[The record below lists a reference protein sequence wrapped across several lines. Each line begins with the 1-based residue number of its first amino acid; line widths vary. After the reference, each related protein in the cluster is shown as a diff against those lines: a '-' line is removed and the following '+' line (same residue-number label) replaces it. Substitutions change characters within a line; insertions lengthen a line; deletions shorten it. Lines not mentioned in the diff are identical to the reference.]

1 MNLRLF
7 VLAAL
12 GLLAAVPPRSA
23 DAARCRTII
32 PRSSLS
38 CTDGD
43 PTCDLDGRRDGRCII
58 ALCDTGSADA
68 PRPTFCAGSL
78 TWSTL
83 SRGKVGRSFVARAG
97 RCPVSKRRVFCRPV
111 ADPPGTQA
119 LERTCTLSV
128 DAPKVSTGRTTT
140 RCRIEAVRFERQL
153 GHVTARLSINFP
165 DVPFRARGQHGWLD
179 LDVLS
184 PLDVGVFAF
193 GDPARPLSNA
203 TGVLGG
209 ESIPIKLDQ
218 ARLQIDELS
227 RAATI
232 WTDDLHGTLDIEQ
245 SGGPFDPRRVV
256 LHLEF

>member
-1 MNLRLF
+1 MNRRLA

-12 GLLAAVPPRSA
+12 VLVAAVPSRSA
-23 DAARCRTII
+23 HAARCRTI

-58 ALCDTGSADA
+58 ALCNTGSADA

-78 TWSTL
+78 TWTTL
-83 SRGKVGRSFVARAG
+83 FRGGVGHSFVARAG
-97 RCPVSKRRVFCRPV
+97 RCPASKRRVQCRPA

-119 LERTCTLSV
+119 LERTCAVSV
-128 DAPKVSTGRTTT
+128 DAPKVSTGRAAT
-140 RCRIEAVRFERQL
+140 RCRIDAIRFERQP
-153 GHVTARLSINFP
+153 GHVTTELSIRFP
-165 DVPFRARGQHGWLD
+165 EAPFRARGQRGWL
-179 LDVLS
+179 VLEVLA

-193 GDPARPLSNA
+193 GDPARPLSGA
-203 TGVLGG
+203 TGALGG
-209 ESIPIKLDQ
+209 QSIPIKVDQ

-232 WTDDLHGTLDIEQ
+232 WTDDLHGTLDLEQ

>member
-1 MNLRLF
+1 MNRRLPPL
-7 VLAAL
+7 VAL
-12 GLLAAVPPRSA
+12 LLVAAVSPRSA
-23 DAARCRTII
+23 HPAGCRTI

-43 PTCDLDGRRDGRCII
+43 PGCDLDGRRDGRCVI
-58 ALCDTGSADA
+58 ALCNTGSAEA

-78 TWSTL
+78 TWTTL
-83 SRGKVGRSFVARAG
+83 FRGEVGRSFVARAG
-97 RCPVSKRRVFCRPV
+97 RCPVSKRRVQCRPA

-128 DAPKVSTGRTTT
+128 DAPKVSTGPTTT
-140 RCRIEAVRFERQL
+140 HCRIDALRFERQP
-153 GHVTARLSINFP
+153 GHVTTQLAIRFP
-165 DVPFRARGQHGWLD
+165 DAPFRARGQHGWLV

-184 PLDVGVFAF
+184 PLEVGVFAF
-193 GDPARPLSNA
+193 GDPARPLSGA
-203 TGVLGG
+203 TGALGG
-209 ESIPIKLDQ
+209 QSIPIKVEQ

-232 WTDDLHGTLDIEQ
+232 WTDDLHGTLDLEQ

-256 LHLEF
+256 LHLGF